1 MKGIRWHILPGCKT
15 EEGGKMS
22 DRVMM
27 KRVGCQPMSE

>member
-22 DRVMM
+22 DRVMV
-27 KRVGCQPMSE
+27 KGVRCQTVS